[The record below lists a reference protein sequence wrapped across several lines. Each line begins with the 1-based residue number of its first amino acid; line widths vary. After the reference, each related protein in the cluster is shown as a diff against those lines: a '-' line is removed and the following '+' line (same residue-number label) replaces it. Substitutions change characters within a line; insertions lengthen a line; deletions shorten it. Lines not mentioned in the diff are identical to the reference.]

1 MSTSADECC
10 ICFGELVR
18 GETAIICPPRVA
30 NGRTVGL
37 HTVCHDCVGNLYA
50 AQHNWQGGGLCPSCR
65 EPLIPLDERHEYAD
79 SLPEDMRRTVEAA
92 KARADAR
99 FVARIVREEEQQRA
113 REARAPPQPY
123 QRVQRA
129 RPRRK
134 RTMREY
140 ANDIANIQDPN
151 ERAFKNAF
159 RIYAQNRSRLTT
171 RAWRRKQ
178 NCLRAGISWHDDPQ
192 FIELT
197 RIAEDWQRDN
207 PRPVREDFVSA

>member
-10 ICFGELVR
+10 FCLEAKEDGKAAVICG
-18 GETAIICPPRVA
+18 
-30 NGRTVGL
+30 GL
-37 HTVCHDCVGNLYA
+37 HTVCWDCLPQVYA
-50 AQHNWQGGGLCPSCR
+50 NRNRWDARTNKCPLCR
-65 EPLIPLDERHEYAD
+65 EPLLNLDERHEFAD
-79 SLPEDMRRTVEAA
+79 TLPPAERAAVEAA

-178 NCLRAGISWHDDPQ
+178 NCLRAGISWHDDPR
-192 FIELT
+192 FIELN

-207 PRPVREDFVSA
+207 PRPVREDFVSV